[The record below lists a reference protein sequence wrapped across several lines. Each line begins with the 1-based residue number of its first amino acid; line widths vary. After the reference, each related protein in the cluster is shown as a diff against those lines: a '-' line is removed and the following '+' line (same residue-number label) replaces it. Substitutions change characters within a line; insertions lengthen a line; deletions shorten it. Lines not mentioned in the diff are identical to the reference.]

1 MIKKGLYIMN
11 LISTVVINKARD
23 IDLIERNINDN
34 LINYLNNRGELS

>member
-1 MIKKGLYIMN
+1 MN